1 MTYFS
6 FISFLLESDIL
17 VTYFSF
23 ISFTSLVGYPIY
35 ILLFQFYEFPI
46 VPPPPEPHLLP
57 VKSIQYLIH
66 TDYYLPKI
74 AFWIFQCFHNVCA
87 YPWLR
92 FKLFIK
98 FITLDFRFFFSK
110 NLIFDDQWKFQQSL
124 NDLHI
129 FSSCFCFQSPKLV
142 FGKYT

>member
-1 MTYFS
+1 MTYFSFISFLLKSNILVTYFS

-98 FITLDFRFFFSK
+98 FITLDFRFFSVKISFLTINES
-110 NLIFDDQWKFQQSL
+110 
-124 NDLHI
+124 
-129 FSSCFCFQSPKLV
+129 FSSP
-142 FGKYT
+142 